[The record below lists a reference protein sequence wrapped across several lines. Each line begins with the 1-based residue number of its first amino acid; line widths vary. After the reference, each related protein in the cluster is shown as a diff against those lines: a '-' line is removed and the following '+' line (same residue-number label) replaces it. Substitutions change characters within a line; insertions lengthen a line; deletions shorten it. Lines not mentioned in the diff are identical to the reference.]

1 MKLKQGDIVIFKT
14 PKEIEK
20 EYGEFNDNG
29 FIRVGTQSYSKD
41 MYEKYKNYLYSI
53 QRVEDDRVIF
63 YKDNG
68 SLWERITVGMLKK
81 IYKIKRSKNEVD
93 Y

>member
-1 MKLKQGDIVIFKT
+1 MRLKEGDIVIFKT

-20 EYGEFNDNG
+20 EYGEFDDTE
-29 FIRVGTQSYSKD
+29 FIRIGTQSYSKE
-41 MYEKYKNYLYSI
+41 MYEKYKNYVYSI

-68 SLWERITVGMLKK
+68 SLWERITIGMLKR
-81 IYKIKRSKNEVD
+81 IYKIKRSRNEID
-93 Y
+93 D